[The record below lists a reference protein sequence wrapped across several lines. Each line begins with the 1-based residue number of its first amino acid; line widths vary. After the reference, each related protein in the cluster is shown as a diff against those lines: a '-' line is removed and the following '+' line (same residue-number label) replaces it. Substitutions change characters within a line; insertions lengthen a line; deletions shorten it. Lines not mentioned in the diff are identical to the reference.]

1 MVKITKKEKKAEVTF
16 TAPFKEVD
24 NVELMGDWNDWKPEA
39 MKQKKSGEFYLTK
52 TLDIGSDYQ
61 FGYHSNGAWVADET
75 LDKIESPFGS
85 HNSLLKL

>member
-1 MVKITKKEKKAEVTF
+1 MVKITKKEKKAKVTF

-24 NVELMGDWNDWKPEA
+24 SIELMGDWNDWEPEA
-39 MKQKKSGEFYLTK
+39 MKQKKSGDFHLTK

-61 FGYHSNGAWVADET
+61 FGYRCNGEWVADET

-85 HNSLLKL
+85 QNSLLKL